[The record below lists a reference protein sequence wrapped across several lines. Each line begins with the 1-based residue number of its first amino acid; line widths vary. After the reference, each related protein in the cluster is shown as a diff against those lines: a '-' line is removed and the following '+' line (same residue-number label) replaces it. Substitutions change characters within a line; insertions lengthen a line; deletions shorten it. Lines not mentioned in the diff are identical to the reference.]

1 MLKQLQYEVTFPST
15 GRTLSENIEFEKGF
29 GAIVGSNGA
38 GKSSVI
44 EFLRW
49 MLYGSAALR
58 GKAEDYKTLKG
69 KLDLTIRGVDYT
81 IERSRSKATLS
92 CGDELIASGTT
103 PVNQKVA
110 ALMGFGLT
118 VFDVACIANQ
128 GDIEKLGSMRP
139 TERRQMVDSVIGLGI
154 IDDLTKWAGDE
165 ALSLKREA
173 NTLAENLV
181 KPVEPSKPTGYC
193 SVDALKAVVDEKR
206 QIQRQI
212 ITLEATPPA
221 GPRPTDLSLN
231 ELKERA
237 AVLPLVAEL
246 KAMPPASTWT
256 EAELDEQDALHDVPE
271 WRGVEQPKHNR
282 AVLKQW
288 LADYDQIEVND
299 ARASLERQ
307 IARLRSGE
315 TTCPSCSHSWTEDDD
330 KLRQLEHDL
339 SELRGYVDVPT
350 KPGLSREGITKM
362 LAHWDDFDSQPPKP
376 QPSERPRLS
385 RAQIAAERHKIALN
399 DRRETLTQATKDYDG
414 TDYNRL
420 IFQLESWDRASEA
433 RFEAE
438 KLINTLRPRVDD
450 LPELEQ
456 LLQQC
461 LVYDQ
466 LLEEFKRQSKVYTEQ
481 TEKVEELRKQAED
494 WAKVKVALTE
504 LRLKI
509 KQHLVPSLNKVSS
522 YFIKQMTGGVKQE
535 IVVDEDFDILVD
547 NQAINTLSGSEKAVA
562 NLALR
567 LALGQVLTNNV
578 FPVFVGDE
586 IDASMD
592 QDRARQTTELL
603 RSLTQ
608 RLSQVLLVTHK
619 YPEADY
625 HIQIG
630 DTCDRLDV
638 SAEG

>member
-69 KLDLTIRGVDYT
+69 KLDLSIRGVDYT
-81 IERSRSKATLS
+81 IERTRSKATLS

-173 NTLAENLV
+173 STLAENLV
-181 KPVEPSKPTGYC
+181 KPVEPSKPAGYC
-193 SVDALKAVVDEKR
+193 SADALKAVVDEKR
-206 QIQRQI
+206 QVQRQI

-221 GPRPTDLSLN
+221 GPRPTDLSLI

-271 WRGVEQPKHNR
+271 WRGVEQPKYDR
-282 AVLKQW
+282 AVLNQW
-288 LADYDQIEVND
+288 LSDHAQIEVND
-299 ARASLERQ
+299 RRGQLEVQ
-307 IARLRSGE
+307 ITRLESGA
-315 TTCPSCSHSWTEDDD
+315 TTCPSCNHCWTEDDD
-330 KLRQLEHDL
+330 KLQQLKQ
-339 SELRGYVDVPT
+339 ELAQMGEYVDVST
-350 KPGLSREGITKM
+350 KPALSREGISKM

-376 QPSERPRLS
+376 ETVPPRLT
-385 RAQIAAERHKIALN
+385 RAQIATERHKLSLN
-399 DRRETLTQATKDYDG
+399 DEREALEKATAGYDG
-414 TDYNRL
+414 VDYNRL

-438 KLINTLRPRVDD
+438 KLISTLRPRIGD
-450 LPELEQ
+450 LSELEQ

-461 LVYDQ
+461 LIYDQ
-466 LLEEFKRQSKVYTEQ
+466 LLAQFNKQKETYDTQSERVA
-481 TEKVEELRKQAED
+481 ELRKQAED

>member
-15 GRTLSENIEFEKGF
+15 GRTLSENIEFQKGF
-29 GAIVGSNGA
+29 GAVVGMNGA

-58 GKAEDYKTLKG
+58 GKADDYKTLKG
-69 KLDLTIRGVDYT
+69 KLDLSIRGVDYT
-81 IERSRSKATLS
+81 IERTRSKATLS

-173 NTLAENLV
+173 STLAENLV
-181 KPVEPSKPTGYC
+181 KPVEPSKPAGYC
-193 SVDALKAVVDEKR
+193 SVEALKAVIEEKR
-206 QIQRQI
+206 QFQRQV

-221 GPRPTDLSLN
+221 GPRPTNLSLI

-256 EAELDEQDALHDVPE
+256 EADLDEQDALHEAPK
-271 WRGVEQPKHNR
+271 WQGVDQPKYSR
-282 AVLKQW
+282 AVLEQW
-288 LADYDQIEVND
+288 LKDHDQVEVND

-315 TTCPSCSHSWTEDDD
+315 TTCPSCNHRWTEDDD
-330 KLRQLEHDL
+330 KLRQLEHEL
-339 SELRGYVDVPT
+339 SQLRGYVDVSS

-362 LAHWDDFDSQPPKP
+362 LAHWDDYDNQPPKP
-376 QPSERPRLS
+376 EVVPPRLS

-399 DRRETLTQATKDYDG
+399 DRRETLMQATKDYDG

-420 IFQLESWDRASEA
+420 IFQLETWERASEA
-433 RFEAE
+433 WDEAQ
-438 KLINTLRPRVDD
+438 KALQALRPRASD

-461 LVYDQ
+461 LIYDQ
-466 LLEEFKRQSKVYTEQ
+466 LLAQFNKQKETYDTQSERVA
-481 TEKVEELRKQAED
+481 ELRQQADD

-509 KQHLVPSLNKVSS
+509 KQHLVPSLNRVSS
-522 YFIKQMTGGVKQE
+522 HFIKQMTGGIKQE

-578 FPVFVGDE
+578 FPVFIGDE